1 MYCSQC
7 CKFSPVSASPPPM
20 AGDVHTFSTPA
31 HPSPSPPAS
40 QSDYSPAR
48 RTFCTGQDSV
58 GAHKDRHDYFT
69 GEGKL
74 WFDNQNHIA
83 SACACSLTVAK
94 AFIKKLREHG
104 YLTIEKRRIHGCAYS
119 NSMTIT
125 RDLILA
131 SMSPLEAIP
140 KPVAVTPNPRGE
152 RVPEYTPAP
161 LPKAAQI
168 APAPSVIAYDEH
180 FEDQP
185 EWMRDVA

>member
-1 MYCSQC
+1 MESVYTRNCIEGSNPSFTAILRKPC
-7 CKFSPVSASPPPM
+7 EFSCLEFMGFFVCTTHSAASSRRSALPLPRWLGMCIHSRRPHTLLQARQLLSLTTRQPVALSA
-20 AGDVHTFSTPA
+20 
-31 HPSPSPPAS
+31 
-40 QSDYSPAR
+40 
-48 RTFCTGQDSV
+48 QDKILWV
-58 GAHKDRHDYFT
+58 LMKDRHDYFT

-131 SMSPLEAIP
+131 SMSPL
-140 KPVAVTPNPRGE
+140 
-152 RVPEYTPAP
+152 
-161 LPKAAQI
+161 
-168 APAPSVIAYDEH
+168 
-180 FEDQP
+180 
-185 EWMRDVA
+185 DVNANQ

>member
-1 MYCSQC
+1 ML
-7 CKFSPVSASPPPM
+7 M
-20 AGDVHTFSTPA
+20 
-31 HPSPSPPAS
+31 
-40 QSDYSPAR
+40 
-48 RTFCTGQDSV
+48 
-58 GAHKDRHDYFT
+58 KDRHDYFT

>member
-1 MYCSQC
+1 ML
-7 CKFSPVSASPPPM
+7 M
-20 AGDVHTFSTPA
+20 
-31 HPSPSPPAS
+31 
-40 QSDYSPAR
+40 
-48 RTFCTGQDSV
+48 
-58 GAHKDRHDYFT
+58 KDRHDYFT

-104 YLTIEKRRIHGCAYS
+104 YLTIEKRRIHGCVYS

-140 KPVAVTPNPRGE
+140 KPVAVTSNPGGE
-152 RVPEYTPAP
+152 RVPEYTPAS